1 MVHLIFRQK
10 KKNAPTMPTYTLKI
24 IFSINGLYK
33 RFYVGI
39 LLPKSLCFLCLLYLY
54 SCDF

>member
-24 IFSINGLYK
+24 KIFVNGLYK
-33 RFYVGI
+33 RFYVGV
-39 LLPKSLCFLCLLYLY
+39 LLPKSLCFMYLLYL
-54 SCDF
+54 

>member
-1 MVHLIFRQK
+1 MVHLIFRQKKK

-39 LLPKSLCFLCLLYLY
+39 LLPKSLCFMCLLYL
-54 SCDF
+54 